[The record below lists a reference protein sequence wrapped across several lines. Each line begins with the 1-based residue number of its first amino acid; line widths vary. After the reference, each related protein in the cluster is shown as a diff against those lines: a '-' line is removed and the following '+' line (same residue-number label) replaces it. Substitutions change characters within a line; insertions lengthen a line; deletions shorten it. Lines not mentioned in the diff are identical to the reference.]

1 MLGLLFFD
9 ECFKTVADRLIV
21 EVLQFRHD
29 LGNLLVVREFL
40 GDWILAEIDIRE
52 AWHSPQVL
60 QLVDIADIVALEVED
75 LQVLR
80 KTDIEQL
87 LDRVVRDVELL

>member
-1 MLGLLFFD
+1 MHGEDAVLSLLFFD
-9 ECFKTVADRLIV
+9 KYFKTVADRLIV

-40 GDWILAEIDIRE
+40 GDWIRAEIDIRE
-52 AWHSPQVL
+52 AGHSPQVL

-80 KTDIEQL
+80 
-87 LDRVVRDVELL
+87 